1 MQRLVSLLFLITLFA
16 ASAVIYGGHE
26 MPVYPSFY
34 PQEIRIE
41 TVEPQ
46 AAAQLL
52 PDAKIHAYVSDERVF
67 AKPMPKSIGYV
78 DSLGAYLVLILNRSS
93 VPMKDRSTAC
103 ATRDDI
109 LKSLSRAQVEG
120 FVFHP
125 YPVNPFHGDYLQH
138 YDLVQKARERYLD
151 MARGSTSQT
160 KLKAEGALAT
170 RLIAPYRQASV
181 SEWDATLA
189 EISVARLLSSQRYQ
203 LNGWLGPPWPK
214 KGWFHAYLL
223 LSDSLR
229 DPQTKERADEAA
241 QRLRTGGYQQPE
253 EKLNLERKLVSLLT
267 SDCYTTVVGHTI
279 RREYFNTDFSAGIEN
294 IAYDSHAGVNSAIFV
309 RTVKLKDFPWNG
321 WLRLGIDGSPAAAWN
336 PVAGFTDEAGRLI
349 WWALGDPAL
358 FPAPYAD
365 GWELNRIAD
374 VREGK

>member
-1 MQRLVSLLFLITLFA
+1 MQRLTSLLFLITLFA

-26 MPVYPSFY
+26 MPVYPSYY

-52 PDAKIHAYVSDERVF
+52 PAAKIHAYVGDGRVF
-67 AKPMPKSIGYV
+67 EKPISESIGYV
-78 DSLGAYLVLILNRSS
+78 DSLGAYLVLILNRAS
-93 VPMKDRSTAC
+93 VPMKDRRTAC
-103 ATRDDI
+103 ELRDDM
-109 LKSLSRAQVEG
+109 LQSLSTAQVEG

-138 YDLVQKARERYLD
+138 YDLAQTARKRYLD
-151 MARGSTSQT
+151 MARHGTPQM
-160 KLKAEGALAT
+160 KVKAEGALAT
-170 RLIAPYRQASV
+170 ELVARYRQPNG
-181 SEWDATLA
+181 SEWDATVA
-189 EISVARLLSSQRYQ
+189 EISVARLLSSQRHQ
-203 LNGWLGPPWPK
+203 LNGWLGPPWSK
-214 KGWFHAYLL
+214 QGWFQAYLL
-223 LSDSLR
+223 LDDSLH
-229 DPQTKERADEAA
+229 DPKTKERVEVAA
-241 QRLRTGGYQQPE
+241 QRLRTGDHQQPE
-253 EKLNLERKLVSLLT
+253 ETLNLERELISLLT
-267 SDCYTTVVGHTI
+267 SDCYTTVVGYTT

-294 IAYDSHAGVNSAIFV
+294 IAYDSHAGLNSAIFV

-336 PVAGFTDEAGRLI
+336 PIAGFTDEAGQLI

-365 GWELNRIAD
+365 GWELNRIVD
-374 VREGK
+374 VQESQ